1 MEPGGLG
8 VVEALWVVSGKQ
20 VLPARLAM
28 VVVADR
34 AGALVPAARAGLVAD
49 STVGAAVAGWVMAPP
64 VLEATQVSVV
74 WEHLVLPAVREI
86 QLAIT
91 TVVSAV
97 VVVVDLAAAAAAAAI
112 PAAAAATGVSLLAAA
127 AADRSWMFRSPT
139 VLPLPVRRQ
148 AMGP

>member
-1 MEPGGLG
+1 M
-8 VVEALWVVSGKQ
+8 VSGKQ

-91 TVVSAV
+91 
-97 VVVVDLAAAAAAAAI
+97 DLAAAAAAAAI